1 MKKSFRILIASVI
14 IMTACVSC
22 NKEKVEDE
30 KLPNLV
36 GTWTGETISIWGGSL
51 GTTTLTFT
59 ESILNVITEDGT
71 TISKP
76 YSVKKSVTSYSYY
89 FTFGADNEADQ
100 STHFF
105 NISED
110 KNTLYIN
117 NGNSSFSLN
126 GTYTK
131 QHPNIN
137 KKEPLVSGS
146 F

>member
-1 MKKSFRILIASVI
+1 MKKIFTILVAAVV

-51 GTTTLTFT
+51 GTTTLSFT
-59 ESILNVITEDGT
+59 ESILNVVTEDGT

-76 YSVKKSVTSYSYY
+76 YSVKESVTSDAYY
-89 FTFGADNEADQ
+89 FTYGADNEADQ
-100 STHFF
+100 SAHFF
-105 NISED
+105 HLSED
-110 KNTLYIN
+110 NNTLYIT

-131 QHPNIN
+131 Q
-137 KKEPLVSGS
+137 
-146 F
+146 

>member
-1 MKKSFRILIASVI
+1 MEKTYSTNHYNSITMKKLFRILVAAVV

-22 NKEKVEDE
+22 NKEKIEDE

-36 GTWTGETISIWGGSL
+36 GTWTGETISVWGGSL

-59 ESILNVITEDGT
+59 ESILNVVTEDGT
-71 TISKP
+71 TFSKP
-76 YSVKKSVTSYSYY
+76 YSVKKSVTSHSYY

-100 STHFF
+100 SAHFF
-105 NISED
+105 HLSED
-110 KNTLYIN
+110 NNTLYIT

-131 QHPNIN
+131 Q
-137 KKEPLVSGS
+137 
-146 F
+146 

>member
-14 IMTACVSC
+14 IMTAFVSC
-22 NKEKVEDE
+22 NKGKVEDE

-36 GTWTGETISIWGGSL
+36 GTWIGETTSVWGGSL

-59 ESILNVITEDGT
+59 DSILNVITEDGT
-71 TISKP
+71 IISKP

-100 STHFF
+100 SAHFF
-105 NISED
+105 HLSED
-110 KNTLYIN
+110 NNTLYIT

-131 QHPNIN
+131 Q
-137 KKEPLVSGS
+137 
-146 F
+146 

>member
-14 IMTACVSC
+14 IMTAFVSC
-22 NKEKVEDE
+22 DKEKVEDE

-36 GTWTGETISIWGGSL
+36 GTWTGETISVWGGSL

-59 ESILNVITEDGT
+59 ESNLDVVAEDGT

-100 STHFF
+100 SAHFF

-110 KNTLYIN
+110 KNTLYIT

-126 GTYTK
+126 GTYTT
-131 QHPNIN
+131 Q
-137 KKEPLVSGS
+137 
-146 F
+146 